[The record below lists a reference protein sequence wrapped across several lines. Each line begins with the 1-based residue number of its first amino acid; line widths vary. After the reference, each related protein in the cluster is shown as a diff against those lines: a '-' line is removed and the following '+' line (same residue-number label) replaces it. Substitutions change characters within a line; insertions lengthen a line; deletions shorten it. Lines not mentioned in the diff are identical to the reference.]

1 MSEAP
6 RSFPGFAA
14 HMAALSGSSST
25 PGKEPALHGAE
36 DYEERAAILEYD
48 QGFSREEAERIARA
62 VCLGPGGGAPG
73 GGQAFLSRRAPSH
86 GNAKP

>member
-14 HMAALSGSSST
+14 HMAALSGSSSA
-25 PGKEPALHGAE
+25 PDGGALHGAE

-48 QGFSREEAERIARA
+48 QGFSREEAEQIARA
-62 VCLGPGGGAPG
+62 VCLGPGAAAPG
-73 GGQAFLSRRAPSH
+73 GG
-86 GNAKP
+86 